1 MPRLD
6 GRGERDLRAIEI
18 ATGVNI
24 HAEGSVLIK
33 VGQTQVICTASVE
46 DRVPPFMRD
55 SGHGWITG
63 EYGMI
68 PRATGTRMQREASRG
83 RPSGRTQEIQRLI
96 GRSLRCVAD
105 LTSLGPRTIWV
116 DCDVIQADGGTRC
129 ASITGAFVAMSL
141 AMAKLRGQG
150 LLNAAPLRGMVS
162 AVSVGM
168 VGGNPCLDLNYVED
182 SQADVDMNVVR
193 TDAGRYVEVQGTAEK
208 SPFSTEQ
215 MQKLLDLA
223 SHGTNLLFEKQ
234 RQVLKDTL
242 PQILPRP

>member
-6 GRGERDLRAIEI
+6 GRGERDLRSIEI

-46 DRVPPFMRD
+46 DRVPPFMRE

-68 PRATGTRMQREASRG
+68 PRATGSRMQRESSKG
-83 RPSGRTQEIQRLI
+83 RPSGRTHEIQRLI
-96 GRSLRCVAD
+96 GRSLRAVTD

-129 ASITGAFVAMSL
+129 ASITGAFVAMCL
-141 AMAKLRGQG
+141 ALGRLRGQG
-150 LLNAAPLRGMVS
+150 LLNGPPLRGLVS

-168 VGGNPCLDLNYVED
+168 VGGTPCLDLNYVED
-182 SQADVDMNVVR
+182 SQAEVDMNVVR

-223 SHGTNLLFEKQ
+223 THGTNLLFEQQ
-234 RQVLKDTL
+234 RLVLREIL